1 MEKQKEIR
9 KFIATDLETRIEENS
24 SEKIISGYINKFN
37 TRSQYMGFYEEVDN
51 GAFDKTLAD
60 GHNIYAMY
68 NHNSD
73 KILGSTR
80 SGSLKLNVDNVGLYF
95 ELKINPN
102 ISYANDIAELVKS
115 GDLEGCSFGFW
126 VTDDEWTYTEDKVD
140 LRIIKEVELIEVTI
154 TPFPAYLDSEASC
167 RSFEL
172 HNEELKKT
180 KELRE
185 LEKEIELAEIEAELL

>member
-9 KFIATDLETRIEENS
+9 KFIATDLETRTEENS

-37 TRSQYMGFYEEVDN
+37 TRSKYMGFYEEVAN

-80 SGSLKLNVDNVGLYF
+80 SGSLKLNVDDVGLHF
-95 ELKINPN
+95 ELRINPN
-102 ISYANDIAELVKS
+102 ISYASDIAELVKS

-172 HNEELKKT
+172 HNEELKKA

>member
-9 KFIATDLETRIEENS
+9 KFIATNLETRTEENS

-37 TRSQYMGFYEEVDN
+37 TRSQYMGFYEEVAN

-80 SGSLKLNVDNVGLYF
+80 SGSLKLNVDNIGLHF
-95 ELKINPN
+95 ELRINPN

-172 HNEELKKT
+172 HNEELKKA